1 MKSEDISANI
11 VSIGGIAMTL
21 AEFQSILTV
30 AVLVTGLILNIVR
43 IYTTTKNKKSQE

>member
-30 AVLVTGLILNIVR
+30 AVSYWSNS
-43 IYTTTKNKKSQE
+43 KHS